1 MKFYLDKDGEVFT
14 EEQFKEEYFNEEQ
27 IYDVLL
33 NNSIFQDKFIKIC
46 STCSDL
52 SPIKYA
58 VNRLIKEVQWNA
70 KLLSKY
76 CDYFEVE
83 QREVNNKFIER
94 ILKDN

>member
-1 MKFYLDKDGEVFT
+1 MKFYLDKDDEVFT

-33 NNSIFQDKFIKIC
+33 NNGIFQDKFIKIC
-46 STCSDL
+46 STYSEL
-52 SPIKYA
+52 NPIKYMI
-58 VNRLIKEVQWNA
+58 NSLIKEIQRNP
-70 KLLSKY
+70 KMLLEY
-76 CDYFEVE
+76 CKYFEVE